1 MLAEIEDFDEWLTK
15 KLPQILQEAQV
26 GIHMYINLN
35 IYLINSVITLSF

>member
-15 KLPQILQEAQV
+15 KLPQILQESRV

-35 IYLINSVITLSF
+35 IYLINSVITLPF